1 MSLIYSIIDW
11 MVVYDQLSPDSK
23 FPTMTIIPF
32 AFSTENC
39 SGVDLNAIWQL
50 QEMTWCLVWENQ
62 FPHSGMTVDGI
73 LPM

>member
-1 MSLIYSIIDW
+1 

-23 FPTMTIIPF
+23 FPIMTIIPF

-39 SGVDLNAIWQL
+39 SDDLNAIWQL
-50 QEMTWCLVWENQ
+50 QEMTWCWYWENQ
-62 FPHSGMTVDGI
+62 FPHSGMMADGM